1 LFDLYFQQSG
11 NPSDHQQLLNV
22 VESIGLDVAKAK
34 QILDSDKYTFDVR
47 KQQQFY
53 QAAGVSSVPAVIVN
67 DKHLISGG
75 QPTEIFE
82 QALKKIAAENMNV

>member
-1 LFDLYFQQSG
+1 MYFQKSG
-11 NPSDHQQLLNV
+11 NPSDHQQLLSV
-22 VESIGLDVAKAK
+22 VESIGLDVAEAK
-34 QILDSDKYTFDVR
+34 QILDSDKYTSDVR

-75 QPTEIFE
+75 QPTEVFE
-82 QALKKIAAENMNV
+82 QALKQIADQG